1 MSNDKSHKIWLNKEQ
16 NQCLRLQGTSKSENS
31 QIDKREEIIKCCK
44 LLYVSHFKVKHWKIN
59 KIPFLS
65 DLLTSP
71 VTPVMVKSAE
81 NHLDGGRGRD

>member
-1 MSNDKSHKIWLNKEQ
+1 MFHGVKIERDQELK
-16 NQCLRLQGTSKSENS
+16 GNS
-31 QIDKREEIIKCCK
+31 QVDKREEIIKCYK

-65 DLLTSP
+65 DLPTSQ

-81 NHLDGGRGRD
+81 NEA